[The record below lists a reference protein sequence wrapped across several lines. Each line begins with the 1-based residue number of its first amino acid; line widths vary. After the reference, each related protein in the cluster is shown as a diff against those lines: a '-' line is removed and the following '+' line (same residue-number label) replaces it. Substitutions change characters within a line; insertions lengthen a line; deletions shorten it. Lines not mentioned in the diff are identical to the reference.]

1 MPKKYKGIDFLIKV
15 EISNTEKII
24 GGQRGCTLNR
34 SSDTLDVTSKDS
46 EGWQENLSGL
56 KNWGVDTDGLIVKD
70 DEALD
75 YLEECFMNGTEVPVV
90 VATPLG
96 KKYKGNVIIT
106 DFPLEAPY
114 DDAATYSVS
123 FTGSGK
129 LESVSDTTPANIN
142 EIGGNENE

>member
-1 MPKKYKGIDFLIKV
+1 MAKKYKGIDFLIHIGEV
-15 EISNTEKII
+15 AL

-56 KNWGVDTDGLIVKD
+56 KNWGVDTDGLIVEN
-70 DEALD
+70 DEA
-75 YLEECFMNGTEVPVV
+75 YGVLEEKFMNGEEVEVV
-90 VATPLG
+90 IITPM
-96 KKYKGNVIIT
+96 KSKYTGIAIIT
-106 DFPLEAPY
+106 DFPIEAPY

-129 LESVSDTTPANIN
+129 LQKVVDQGGAQN
-142 EIGGNENE
+142 E